1 MPATA
6 LWAMI
11 HAERRALA
19 DDLAEL
25 SAEQWATRSLCSEWT
40 VEDVVA
46 HLTAAASTGPVRW
59 IRSMAGAR
67 FYPAMHNARLLARH
81 RGADPAETLARFRAV
96 LDSTTAAS
104 GHTPAWLGEVVVHA
118 QDIRQPLGLPTRSGL
133 EPCTE
138 VARFFASRNFAVNS
152 KDAAAGLRLEATDGP
167 FTAGTGP
174 LVTGS
179 TLALTMA
186 MAGRTAY
193 CAELTGPGAAEL
205 RERCAGERERSRRP

>member
-1 MPATA
+1 MPAPANRTV

-25 SAEQWATRSLCSEWT
+25 SAAQWAARSLCSAWT
-40 VEDVVA
+40 VEEVVA

-67 FYPAMHNARLLARH
+67 FDPAVHNARLIAGH
-81 RGADPAETLARFRAV
+81 RGTGPAATLARFREV

-104 GHTPAWLGEVVVHA
+104 GHTPAWLGEIVVHA
-118 QDIRQPLGLPTRSGL
+118 QDIRQPLGLPTRPGL
-133 EPCTE
+133 EACTE

-152 KDAAAGLRLEATDGP
+152 KDAVAGLRLEATDGP
-167 FTAGTGP
+167 FTAGAGAQVTGP
-174 LVTGS
+174 
-179 TLALTMA
+179 TLALVMA

-193 CAELTGPGAAEL
+193 YTELAGPGVAEL
-205 RERCAGERERSRRP
+205 RGRR